1 MIFYVIRNEDVS
13 DWLTVISMYV
23 WVAIFYLI
31 QNSRPSC
38 KKLCATTKEA
48 IMTICKIQD
57 DSQEMAVMVG

>member
-31 QNSRPSC
+31 QNSQPSC
-38 KKLCATTKEA
+38 KKLCAATKKA
-48 IMTICKIQD
+48 IMKICKVQD
-57 DSQEMAVMVG
+57 GGQEMAVMVG